1 MIQIPG
7 LLETFDS
14 LALAQLHEISR
25 RTALPSLLQRC
36 SRLEV
41 QLLAWCEVLREQVSG
56 PLYSSIDPVA
66 QNPIDSSGTRTF
78 PRAFQFPSLNIA
90 QLLLLYWSALIIL
103 YRTIQDIDKRI
114 TEIQVKTGKRRNLSN
129 SPLQDSDFE
138 SDLGFSQH
146 PNHSISSTV
155 HIASLANKIC
165 QSFEYCYKGTNGT
178 FGIQSTVFPRW
189 VATDFYAS
197 IPEYHREWAWCQEV
211 DNLTAPGSRFDLRV
225 MKFRCRVEC

>member
-7 LLETFDS
+7 LLETLDS
-14 LALAQLHEISR
+14 LAVAQLHGISG
-25 RTALPSLLQRC
+25 RTALTSLLQRC
-36 SRLEV
+36 SRLEA

-56 PLYSSIDPVA
+56 RLYSSIDPVA

-90 QLLLLYWSALIIL
+90 QLLLLYWSALIVL
-103 YRTIQDIDKRI
+103 YRTMQDVDKRI
-114 TEIQVKTGKRRNLSN
+114 AKTQVETGKPRHLSN
-129 SPLQDSDFE
+129 SPLQDNAIE

-146 PNHSISSTV
+146 SNNSIPSTV
-155 HIASLANKIC
+155 YIASLAKKIC

-189 VATDFYAS
+189 VATEFYALNL
-197 IPEYHREWAWCQEV
+197 EYHREWAWCQQV
-211 DNLTAPGSRFDLRV
+211 DNMTAPGSRFDFRV
-225 MKFRCRVEC
+225 MKFRSRVEC